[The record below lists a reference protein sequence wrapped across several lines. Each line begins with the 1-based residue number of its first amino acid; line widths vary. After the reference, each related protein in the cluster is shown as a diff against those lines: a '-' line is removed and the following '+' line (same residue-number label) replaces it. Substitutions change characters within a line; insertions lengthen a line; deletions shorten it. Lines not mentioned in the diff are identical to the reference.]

1 MIDAL
6 ALQAP
11 VIPSGPAWAVA
22 LVLGAGGVVLIIREI
37 GKLLA
42 TRKNGGGQPTA
53 VESRL
58 AGGDAAT
65 LLSEVRENRRQV
77 METHEIVTTLAKLG
91 ERSAALLEQVTAVVV
106 KTDNT
111 LVGMGEATQAMSRML
126 QLHTGLLDK
135 SALQIDAIF
144 TRTEGSQAAIKAILK
159 KKRRRGR

>member
-1 MIDAL
+1 MIF
-6 ALQAP
+6 QAP

-22 LVLGAGGVVLIIREI
+22 LVLGAGGIVLIIREI

-42 TRKNGGGQPTA
+42 TRRNGGTPQSG

-58 AGGDAAT
+58 AGGEAAT
-65 LLSEVRENRRQV
+65 LLSEIRENRRQV
-77 METHEIVTTLAKLG
+77 DDTHEIVTTLAKLG

-106 KTDNT
+106 KTDTT
-111 LVGMGEATQAMSRML
+111 LSGMSEATQAMSRML

-144 TRTEGSQAAIKAILK
+144 SRTEGSQAAIKAILK
-159 KKRRRGR
+159 KKRRTRK